1 MSLNRTPNY
10 DLYLPEYTD
19 DADVAILNQNATL
32 IDGILSDIEDEVDTK
47 MTQPTGGTDGQALL
61 IDDNGQLYWGS
72 IPTSASEMQEYVD
85 DWLDDH
91 PEATTTVEDGS
102 ISFQK
107 LNSDMQ
113 SRVTHTISFT
123 DDGNGN
129 VTLVL

>member
-1 MSLNRTPNY
+1 MNKTPNY
-10 DLYLPEYTD
+10 DFNLPEYSD
-19 DADVAILNQNATL
+19 DADVAILNQNTTL
-32 IDGILSDIEDEVDTK
+32 LDGILADIEDEIDTK

-61 IDDNGQLYWGS
+61 IDENGQLYWGS
-72 IPTSASEMQEYVD
+72 IPTSASEMEEYVD
-85 DWLDDH
+85 NWLDDH

-129 VTLVL
+129 VTRVL

>member
-1 MSLNRTPNY
+1 LSLNRTPNY